1 MRVID
6 QEVLWKSR
14 VTKLITDL
22 KNDCEYMHE
31 EILPNALKE
40 VQKGGDLS
48 ELVRWITDL
57 QKAIAKLEDII

>member
-14 VTKLITDL
+14 VTKTITDL

-31 EILPNALKE
+31 EILPNALKK
-40 VQKGGDLS
+40 VQEGGDLS
-48 ELVRWITDL
+48 GLVRWVNDL
-57 QKAIAKLEDII
+57 KKTIAKLENII